1 MPGLNRQ
8 GPLGEGPMT
17 GRKAGRCSSGDV
29 CRDAG
34 GWGWGW
40 FGAGRGRKMGG
51 RAGSGMI
58 RRRQNVTMDPLAE
71 LQYLDN
77 LQEYI
82 SQRRQYLQSAQGG
95 QSNDQGQQ

>member
-1 MPGLNRQ
+1 
-8 GPLGEGPMT
+8 
-17 GRKAGRCSSGDV
+17 
-29 CRDAG
+29 
-34 GWGWGW
+34 
-40 FGAGRGRKMGG
+40 
-51 RAGSGMI
+51 MI